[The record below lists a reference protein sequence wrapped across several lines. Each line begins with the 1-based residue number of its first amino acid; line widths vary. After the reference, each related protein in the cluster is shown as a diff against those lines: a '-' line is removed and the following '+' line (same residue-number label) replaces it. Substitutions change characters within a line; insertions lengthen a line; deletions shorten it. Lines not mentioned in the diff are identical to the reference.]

1 MEEDINYHSKV
12 ELEGKRKWLYP
23 LVRKDKF
30 YRYRN
35 ILSYLLLAAL
45 FVSPYIKVNGNQFM
59 LFNFIERKFVLFGQ
73 VFWPQDFFILVLA
86 TLLFVIS
93 IVLFTIAFGRIF
105 CGWICPQ
112 TIFLEMVFRKVEI
125 WIEGEP
131 AARKKLDLAPWDSSK
146 IVKKVSKHAIFL
158 LISFFIANTFLA
170 YLIGSDA
177 LINIITEPISQHA
190 AGFAGIWL
198 FTLVFYWIFSQ
209 VRELVCTVVCPYGR
223 LQGVMLDKNSLVVA
237 YNYLRGEP
245 RGKMKKTGSIAGQK
259 GDCIDCNLC
268 VAVCPTGID
277 IRQGTQLECVN
288 CTACIDACNIVMR
301 KIDRAENLI
310 GYYSEEMIANNKK
323 PSFTLRMKLYSLVI
337 VLMFGVLSYFIL
349 SRKNIDVTILRASG
363 TLYQEQENKQISNLY
378 TVELINKTSEKAAVE
393 IKAEDPSFKLKWIQ
407 EVQQLK
413 GGESLKATFFLLL
426 PAHAVSQRK
435 TEVKLQVLHNG
446 KLINTIKTNFLGPVN

>member
-131 AARKKLDLAPWDSSK
+131 TARKKLDLAPWDASK
-146 IVKKVSKHAIFL
+146 IFKKVSKHAIYL

-170 YLIGSDA
+170 YLIGSDE
-177 LINIITEPISQHA
+177 LIKIITEPISQHI
-190 AGFAGIWL
+190 AGFAGIWV
-198 FTLVFYWIFSQ
+198 FTLVFYWVFSQ

-245 RGKMKKTGSIAGQK
+245 RGKKKKASGIEEHK

-301 KIDRAENLI
+301 KIDRPENLI

-337 VLMFGVLSYFIL
+337 VVMFGVLSYFIL

-363 TLYQEQENKQISNLY
+363 TLYQEQENSQISNLY

-393 IKAEDPSFKLKWIQ
+393 IKAEDSSFKLKWIQ
-407 EVQQLK
+407 EVKQMK

-426 PAHAVSQRK
+426 PAQAISQRK
-435 TEVKLQVLHNG
+435 TEVKLQVWHNG